1 SPQAA
6 QLRFRANDGAWR
18 LLETVGQARLTDA
31 GTAQLIVN
39 ARDVTERRRQERALR
54 ENKARLRT
62 VIAGAPLVL
71 FALDRDAVFTM
82 VEGYGGVFDIWYT
95 PIREANGEV
104 SGVIGVANDI
114 TERRRFEEALR
125 RSEESSRAL
134 VQHATYGI
142 YRSTLDGRLLAVNP
156 ALVRMLGY
164 DSEEQLLAANLARDV
179 YADAAER
186 ERILA
191 QFDGADA
198 VEGVEVMW
206 KRRDGRR
213 IRVRLAGRAVRRPD
227 GGGRIECFETLAEDV
242 TERRALE
249 EQLRQSQKMEAIG
262 QLTGGIA
269 HDFNNLLTI

>member
-1 SPQAA
+1 M
-6 QLRFRANDGAWR
+6 
-18 LLETVGQARLTDA
+18 
-31 GTAQLIVN
+31 I
-39 ARDVTERRRQERALR
+39 RR
-54 ENKARLRT
+54 
-62 VIAGAPLVL
+62 P
-71 FALDRDAVFTM
+71 
-82 VEGYGGVFDIWYT
+82 
-95 PIREANGEV
+95 P
-104 SGVIGVANDI
+104 
-114 TERRRFEEALR
+114 
-125 RSEESSRAL
+125 
-134 VQHATYGI
+134 
-142 YRSTLDGRLLAVNP
+142 RSTLFPYTTLFRSDGRLLAVNP

-179 YADAAER
+179 YADATER

-213 IRVRLAGRAVRRPD
+213 ILVRLAGRAVRRPD

-269 HDFNNLLTI
+269 HDFNNLLTIILANAQLIAK

>member
-1 SPQAA
+1 
-6 QLRFRANDGAWR
+6 
-18 LLETVGQARLTDA
+18 
-31 GTAQLIVN
+31 
-39 ARDVTERRRQERALR
+39 
-54 ENKARLRT
+54 
-62 VIAGAPLVL
+62 
-71 FALDRDAVFTM
+71 M
-82 VEGYGGVFDIWYT
+82 VEVYGVVFDIWYT

-213 IRVRLAGRAVRRPD
+213 ILVRLAGRAVRRPH
-227 GGGRIECFETLAEDV
+227 GGGRLRSFRTLAEDG
-242 TERRALE
+242 TERRAQGADVPARLSE
-249 EQLRQSQKMEAIG
+249 GRRRSPTPPIEP
-262 QLTGGIA
+262 
-269 HDFNNLLTI
+269 H